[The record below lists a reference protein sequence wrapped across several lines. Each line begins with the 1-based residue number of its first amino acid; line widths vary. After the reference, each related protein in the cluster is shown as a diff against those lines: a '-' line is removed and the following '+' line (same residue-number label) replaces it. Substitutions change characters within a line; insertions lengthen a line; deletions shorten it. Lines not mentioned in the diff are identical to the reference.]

1 MFLVLHP
8 ADSAGRLEA
17 CGLIAAACA
26 RRCQHADAY
35 FVYDALQR
43 GGHVGSHERPRR
55 LGSPIGPSRSAR
67 AHHPNARPPSS
78 PSFRSSLRSRPARAP
93 LSFGWFSATSAAAIP
108 VNIPHPT
115 EEAGAVHNRAFQH
128 WGWALLNEIWQAW
141 RDRDFR
147 RGHCRFGKY
156 WNPTRVTSLRR

>member
-26 RRCQHADAY
+26 RRCQHADVY

-67 AHHPNARPPSS
+67 SKCPPSQLPQLS
-78 PSFRSSLRSRPARAP
+78 QFPQVPACPCTPVFWLVFRHLGSCHPSEHPAPNR
-93 LSFGWFSATSAAAIP
+93 GGGG
-108 VNIPHPT
+108 
-115 EEAGAVHNRAFQH
+115 GA
-128 WGWALLNEIWQAW
+128 
-141 RDRDFR
+141 
-147 RGHCRFGKY
+147 
-156 WNPTRVTSLRR
+156 